1 MVDQMK
7 YEKKKIVR
15 LRFTVYFLLIIF
27 AIVIIIGYKKHN
39 RRLVDDTW
47 YILGEYTI
55 LMLCERPEQDSFKD
69 LMVKLK
75 GNGDS
80 LNEAINMLEEMEQT
94 PAVKNALGVAYLR
107 LRNFNEAE
115 KELLEALNMAE
126 SDKDK
131 VCILT
136 NLAEVML
143 FEDDTVSAENYTE
156 EALKLSED
164 NPLKKLV
171 LESNL
176 TSISLS
182 HKTKPIEEIAKIK
195 ALLKKERKLLGS
207 NQFVGIFNY
216 ETLAYACYYENNIN
230 RCEYYIKKAVA
241 LNKNTYQYVYIDA
254 YLFKRMALM
263 YEDFKDGSD
272 KAIDYISKA
281 IDLLEDWQNPDHYDL
296 LASYEIRGTFYTNM
310 MLPNRDLA
318 IKDFQYVLDH
328 CPPYHELAAASYYN
342 LAKTYFYYENA
353 SLITDLYAKAYYL
366 WQLEGWSDLNQDIES
381 ELREEYTRQ
390 NVENESYDIWF
401 KQKIEKAKN
410 DLENQWGSN

>member
-1 MVDQMK
+1 MK

-15 LRFTVYFLLIIF
+15 MRFTIFFLLIVF
-27 AIVIIIGYKKHN
+27 AIVIIIGYKKQN

-47 YILGEYTI
+47 YILDEYAI
-55 LMLCERPEQDSFKD
+55 LMLCERPEQDSFKE

-80 LNEAINMLEEMEQT
+80 LNEAIDILKEMEQT

-107 LRNFNEAE
+107 LRNFKEAE
-115 KELLEALNMAE
+115 KELLEALNMVE

-143 FEDDTVSAENYTE
+143 FKYDTVSAENYIE
-156 EALKLSED
+156 EALKLGED
-164 NPLKKLV
+164 DSLKNLV

-195 ALLKKERKLLGS
+195 ELLKKERKLLGS

-216 ETLAYACYYENNIN
+216 ETLAYACYYRNNIN
-230 RCEYYIKKAVA
+230 RCEYYIKKAVS
-241 LNKNTYQYVYIDA
+241 LNKKTYQYVYVDA
-254 YLFKRMALM
+254 YLYKRMALM
-263 YEDFKDGSD
+263 FEEFTDGSN
-272 KAIDYISKA
+272 KAIDYISKD
-281 IDLLEDWQNPDHYDL
+281 IEILGDWQNPDHFDL

-310 MLPNRDLA
+310 ILPDRDLA

-328 CPPYHELAAASYYN
+328 CSPYHELAATSYYN
-342 LAKTYFYYENA
+342 LAKTYYENA
-353 SLITDLYAKAYYL
+353 SLITDSYAKAYYL
-366 WQLEGWSDLNQDIES
+366 WQLEDWLDLNQDIEC
-381 ELREEYTRQ
+381 ELMAEYTRQ
-390 NVENESYDIWF
+390 NIENESYDIWF
-401 KQKIEKAKN
+401 KQKIEKARH
-410 DLENQWGSN
+410 DLETQWGSN

>member
-1 MVDQMK
+1 MK
-7 YEKKKIVR
+7 NEKKKIVR
-15 LRFTVYFLLIIF
+15 MRFTIYFLLIIF
-27 AIVIIIGYKKHN
+27 AIVIIIGYKKQN

-47 YILGEYTI
+47 YILDEYAI
-55 LMLCERPEQDSFKD
+55 LMLCERPDQDSFKE
-69 LMVKLK
+69 LMVMLK

-80 LNEAINMLEEMEQT
+80 LNETIDILREMEQD

-107 LRNFNEAE
+107 LRNFKEAE
-115 KELLEALNMAE
+115 KELLEALNTAE

-143 FEDDTVSAENYTE
+143 FKYDTVSAENYIE
-156 EALKLSED
+156 EALKLGED
-164 NPLKKLV
+164 DSLKNLV

-176 TSISLS
+176 ISMSLS
-182 HKTKPIEEIAKIK
+182 NKTRPIEEIVKIK
-195 ALLKKERKLLGS
+195 ELLKKERKLLGT

-216 ETLAYACYYENNIN
+216 ETLAYACYYQNNIN

-241 LNKNTYQYVYIDA
+241 LNKKTNQYDYVDA
-254 YLFKRMALM
+254 YLYKRMALM
-263 YEDFKDGSD
+263 FEEFKDGTD

-281 IDLLEDWQNPDHYDL
+281 IDILDDWQNPDHYDI

-310 MLPNRDLA
+310 ILPDRDLA

-328 CPPYHELAAASYYN
+328 CSPYHELAAASYYN
-342 LAKTYFYYENA
+342 LAKTYIYYENK
-353 SLITDLYAKAYYL
+353 SLIIDSYAKAYYL
-366 WQLEGWSDLNQDIES
+366 WQLEGWLDLNQDIES

-390 NVENESYDIWF
+390 NVENKSYDVWF
-401 KQKIEKAKN
+401 KQKIEKARH
-410 DLENQWGSN
+410 DLEIQWGSN